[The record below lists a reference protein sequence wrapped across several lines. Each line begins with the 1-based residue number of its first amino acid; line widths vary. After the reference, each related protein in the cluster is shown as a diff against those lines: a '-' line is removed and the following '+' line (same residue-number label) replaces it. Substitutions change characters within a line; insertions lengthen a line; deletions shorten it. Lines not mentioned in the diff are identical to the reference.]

1 MPASR
6 RVVLGSVLGS
16 ALGWSVGVRAQPGAY
31 PERPITLIV
40 PFPPGGVDSLV
51 RLVGDKAAA
60 ILGQPFVYRNQPG
73 AGGRIGTEA
82 LARAPN
88 DGYTIGVATVSGLVT
103 IPALAASPPYDP
115 VADFSHLVMVLEGP
129 YLIVAYPG
137 SGLRSVPQLVERAK
151 AEPGRLRIG
160 STGVGSGTHLVI
172 ERLMAAAGVQL
183 VHVPYKGEAPLVA
196 DLAGGQLE
204 LAVTN
209 TASMPLI
216 DAGKLLLLAVASNK
230 RVASLPDTPTIVE
243 AGLDVVTAGWLG
255 FAAPAGITAA
265 VRDKLLDAFVRAARD
280 PEVRS
285 ALKRAGTEPVDLAGE
300 AFSAVVRREF
310 DRLRELNKTLK
321 LVVQ

>member
-1 MPASR
+1 MLASR
-6 RVVLGSVLGS
+6 RVVLWS
-16 ALGWSVGVRAQPGAY
+16 AFCGALVWCAGAWAQAGAY

-40 PFPPGGVDSLV
+40 PFPPGGVDGLV

-129 YLIVAYPG
+129 YLIVAHPG
-137 SGLRSVPQLVERAK
+137 SGLRSVQQLVERAK

-160 STGVGSGTHLVI
+160 STGIGSGTHLVI
-172 ERLMAAAGVQL
+172 ERLMAAAGVRL
-183 VHVPYKGEAPLVA
+183 VHVPYKGEAPLATDV
-196 DLAGGQLE
+196 AGGQLE

-209 TASMPLI
+209 TASKPLI
-216 DAGKLLLLAVASNK
+216 DAGKLVLLAVASDK
-230 RVASLPDTPTIVE
+230 RVASLPETPTVME
-243 AGLDVVTAGWLG
+243 AGLDMATAGWLG
-255 FAAPAGITAA
+255 FAAPAGITPA
-265 VRDKLLDAFVRAARD
+265 VHDKLVGAFARAARD
-280 PEVRS
+280 PEVI
-285 ALKRAGTEPVDLAGE
+285 AGLLRASTVPMDLAGD
-300 AFSAVVRREF
+300 AFAARVRREF
-310 DRLRELNKTLK
+310 EQLRELNRTLRIA
-321 LVVQ
+321 VQ

>member
-1 MPASR
+1 MAASR
-6 RVVLGSVLGS
+6 RVVLRVALGCVLGGCL
-16 ALGWSVGVRAQPGAY
+16 AAQAQPGAW

-40 PFPPGGVDSLV
+40 PFPPGGVDGLV

-82 LARAPN
+82 LARSPN

-129 YLIVAYPG
+129 YLLVAYPG
-137 SGLRSVPQLVERAK
+137 SGLRSVTQLVERAK

-172 ERLMAAAGVQL
+172 ERLMLAAGVRL
-183 VHVPYKGEAPLVA
+183 VHVPYKGEAPLA
-196 DLAGGQLE
+196 TDLAGGQIE

-209 TASMPLI
+209 TASLPLI
-216 DAGKLLLLAVASNK
+216 DAGKLVLLAVASEK
-230 RVASLPDTPTIVE
+230 RVASLPDTPTVKE

-255 FAAPAGITAA
+255 FAAPAGIEPA
-265 VRDKLLDAFVRAARD
+265 VRDKLVDAFVRAARD
-280 PEVRS
+280 PQVRS
-285 ALKRAGTEPVDLAGE
+285 TLIRAGTEPVDLAGD
-300 AFSAVVRREF
+300 AFSALVRREF
-310 DRLRELNKTLK
+310 DRLRELNKTLQIA
-321 LVVQ
+321 VQ